1 MGIYMDGCMNNGDIE
16 ELAERDLATMLRR
29 IVEQVNETNTIN
41 KATRSKYD
49 FNELGEKCEHYEK
62 YVALFNEKQQEFEQ
76 LQHELSEMRS
86 FLDKCPH
93 NRMVQHEQEDIDTI
107 LSSLNASRK
116 DTYKRENA
124 NSDNYNLNDL
134 NDLQIIY
141 KL

>member
-1 MGIYMDGCMNNGDIE
+1 MNNDGIYE
-16 ELAERDLATMLRR
+16 RAKRDLETMLER

-41 KATRSKYD
+41 NATRSKYN

-62 YVALFNEKQQEFEQ
+62 YVALFKEKQQEFEQ

-107 LSSLNASRK
+107 LSSLNTSIK
-116 DTYKRENA
+116 NIYEREKADN
-124 NSDNYNLNDL
+124 DNYNLNNL
-134 NDLQIIY
+134 NNFQIIY

>member
-1 MGIYMDGCMNNGDIE
+1 MNNDDIY
-16 ELAERDLATMLRR
+16 ELAKRDLETMLES

-76 LQHELSEMRS
+76 LQQELSEMRS

-107 LSSLNASRK
+107 LSSLNTSLERI
-116 DTYKRENA
+116 YISERA
-124 NSDNYNLNDL
+124 NYDNFNLKNL

>member
-1 MGIYMDGCMNNGDIE
+1 MNNDDIY
-16 ELAERDLATMLRR
+16 ELAKRDLETMLER

-41 KATRSKYD
+41 KATRSKYN

-62 YVALFNEKQQEFEQ
+62 YVALFKEKQQEFEQ

-107 LSSLNASRK
+107 LSSLNTSIK
-116 DTYKRENA
+116 NIYEREKADN
-124 NSDNYNLNDL
+124 DNYNLNNL
-134 NDLQIIY
+134 NNFQIIY